1 MKKAG
6 KKFAQTQAL
15 LLKTWNF
22 QKRQHGEN
30 ACNILVP
37 IVLLVLT
44 YILGKVLGTG
54 SRVPVKS
61 SRANPI
67 GAFAPMPFDPYDCH
81 RAYSDPELCLKDP
94 FAPKPILFPYWA
106 ANETIPGLV
115 EYESCDP
122 LKNETLCLE
131 IAGKKKQGKG
141 VFDHYSLYPM
151 IYPGAIP
158 PANFS
163 KEQNSYD
170 GIYLYKI
177 FHDEANNS
185 IYNATIQAQNASVPY
200 IDNVYALRVEPFAS
214 ADQLKQ
220 EIYHSFYNQ
229 PFFAKYYGGY
239 IIDQLNVKNV
249 SLNISALVLYN
260 QTLLNWPSAS
270 ISQPAARFCD
280 KGNCEL
286 ISGVM
291 RLSDALYRY
300 FTAKNTRIFNYLRKF
315 PRHHKKSTIDFI
327 QLVVSILLGFLLHFP
342 LPTFLRYIVYE
353 RENRLRDIM
362 QMMGL
367 SFSTYWIVTYIS
379 FLLLYIVVAGVTTI
393 VGVILQLEF
402 FMKNT
407 PLMYLILFFLWGN
420 NLIAFAMMLAPFL
433 PNVDTAVI
441 FGWFYVIVV
450 NFLGAPYT
458 GKLYTYRA
466 ESSLLFAICFL
477 PSFAFFRVLYYVGE
491 INDRGYGLCVSGC
504 YVANFKNGIRYPL
517 GMCSGPSPV
526 CTVYVFLI
534 VEWFIFL
541 VLGLYFDQVISYS
554 GRDRKHP
561 LFFLV
566 PLKRIILSH
575 KGKNDVMIG
584 TTGGPDKSKNSSE
597 GFLERVDGYEDIRN
611 EHEVAEQS
619 LQSLDYGLS
628 ISHLSKWFPGRPPK
642 KAVNDLSLA
651 IRKNEVFGLLGH
663 NGAGKTTT
671 MNIVVGQL
679 QADRGKVIIDGFDL
693 KRERKH
699 ILSRLGICPQFDIL
713 WSDLTGKEHLYFYCR
728 LRGIIG
734 KECEKEVESSLA
746 SVQLES
752 AANRVVKKYS
762 GGMRRRLSV
771 AVSLIGFPSV
781 VLLDEP
787 STGLDPDSKHKLWQ
801 CIQQRK
807 EGKTIVLTTHSMEE
821 AERLCDRTGIMAN
834 GSLKCIG
841 SPEELKI
848 RLGKGFRL
856 NISCPRKRIQSVRSF
871 IEEQYPEAFLDHS
884 LAGSIIFWLPRN
896 ISIASVFELME
907 KVKDELSIQD
917 WGISQ
922 STLEDV
928 FISVTRDEERK
939 SLSVKIE

>member
-1 MKKAG
+1 MKKGG
-6 KKFAQTQAL
+6 KKLAQTEAL

-44 YILGKVLGTG
+44 FVLGKVLSAG
-54 SRVPVKS
+54 SKVPVKA

-67 GAFAPMPFDPYDCH
+67 GAFAPLPFDPYDCH

-94 FAPKPILFPYWA
+94 FTPRPIIFPYWSV
-106 ANETIPGLV
+106 NETATGFVKYNP
-115 EYESCDP
+115 CNP
-122 LKNETLCLE
+122 LKNETQCLQV
-131 IAGKKKQGKG
+131 AGKKNGSG
-141 VFDHYSLYPM
+141 LFDFYSLYPI

-177 FHDEANNS
+177 FDGQKNNS
-185 IYNATIQAQNASVPY
+185 IYIATIEAQNASVPY
-200 IDNVYALRVEPFAS
+200 INNVYELDVKPFQSVTALKE
-214 ADQLKQ
+214 
-220 EIYHSFYNQ
+220 EIYNSFYDQ
-229 PFFAKYYGGY
+229 PFFAKYFGGY
-239 IIDQLNVKNV
+239 IIENFNVGSS
-249 SLNISALVLYN
+249 SLNISSHVLYN

-270 ISQPAARFCD
+270 ISEPPARFCD

-286 ISGVM
+286 ISGVS

-300 FTAKNTRIFNYLRKF
+300 FNAANTRVFNYLRKF
-315 PRHHKKSTIDFI
+315 PRHYKKSKIDFI

-367 SFSTYWIVTYIS
+367 SSSTYWIVTYIS

-393 VGVILQLEF
+393 VGVILQLDF
-402 FMKNT
+402 FVKNT

-441 FGWFYVIVV
+441 FGWFYVIIV

-477 PSFAFFRVLYYVGE
+477 PSFAFFRVLYYVGQ

-504 YVANFKNGIRYPL
+504 FVANFKNGIRYPL
-517 GMCSGPSPV
+517 GMCAGPSPV

-534 VEWFIFL
+534 VEWFVFL
-541 VLGLYFDQVISYS
+541 VLGVYFDQIISYG

-561 LFFLV
+561 LFFLA
-566 PLKRIILSH
+566 PLKRFISSRSR
-575 KGKNDVMIG
+575 KKNTRNSVEMTDDEGKESCGDATKFINGHDDVA
-584 TTGGPDKSKNSSE
+584 
-597 GFLERVDGYEDIRN
+597 N
-611 EHEVAEQS
+611 EHLAAQQYLYS
-619 LQSLDYGLS
+619 QDYGLC
-628 ISHLSKWFPGRPPK
+628 ISHLSKWFPGKPPK
-642 KAVNDLSLA
+642 RAVNNLSLA

-671 MNIVVGQL
+671 MNIIVGQL
-679 QADRGKVIIDGFDL
+679 QADGGKVVIDGFDL
-693 KRERKH
+693 KTQKKQ

-713 WSDLTGKEHLYFYCR
+713 WSDLTGREHLYFYCR
-728 LRGIIG
+728 LRGITG
-734 KECEKEVESSLA
+734 KECQEEVKKSLA

-752 AANRVVKKYS
+752 AADRVVKKYS

-821 AERLCDRTGIMAN
+821 AERLCDRTGIMAS
-834 GSLKCIG
+834 GSLKCVG
-841 SPEELKI
+841 PPEELKI

-856 NISCPRKRIQSVRSF
+856 NISCPRRRVKQVLSF
-871 IEEQYPEAFLDHS
+871 IEQQYADAFLDHS
-884 LAGSIIFWLPRN
+884 LAGSVVFWLPRN
-896 ISIASVFELME
+896 VSIASVFETME

-928 FISVTRDEERK
+928 FIGVTREEERK

>member
-1 MKKAG
+1 M
-6 KKFAQTQAL
+6 
-15 LLKTWNF
+15 
-22 QKRQHGEN
+22 
-30 ACNILVP
+30 V
-37 IVLLVLT
+37 
-44 YILGKVLGTG
+44 
-54 SRVPVKS
+54 
-61 SRANPI
+61 
-67 GAFAPMPFDPYDCH
+67 
-81 RAYSDPELCLKDP
+81 
-94 FAPKPILFPYWA
+94 
-106 ANETIPGLV
+106 
-115 EYESCDP
+115 
-122 LKNETLCLE
+122 
-131 IAGKKKQGKG
+131 
-141 VFDHYSLYPM
+141 
-151 IYPGAIP
+151 YPGAIP

-177 FHDEANNS
+177 FHGDANNS
-185 IYNATIQAQNASVPY
+185 IYKATIEAQNASIPY
-200 IDNVYALRVEPFAS
+200 INNVYDLQVVPFNS
-214 ADQLKQ
+214 LEGLKQ
-220 EIYHSFYNQ
+220 EIYDSFYNQ

-239 IIDQLNVKNV
+239 IVEKADIENA
-249 SLNISALVLYN
+249 SLNISASVLYN

-270 ISQPAARFCD
+270 ISEPPARFCD

-286 ISGVM
+286 ISGVS
-291 RLSDALYRY
+291 RLSNALYRY
-300 FTAKNTRIFNYLRKF
+300 FNNANTQIFNYLRKF
-315 PRHHKKSTIDFI
+315 PRHHKKAKIDFI

-379 FLLLYIVVAGVTTI
+379 FLVLYIIVAGVTTI
-393 VGVILQLEF
+393 VGVILQLDF

-466 ESSLLFAICFL
+466 ESSILFAICFL

-491 INDRGYGLCVSGC
+491 INDRGYGLCISNC

-517 GMCSGPSPV
+517 GMCSGPAPV
-526 CTVYVFLI
+526 CTVYIFLI
-534 VEWFIFL
+534 VEWFVFL
-541 VLGLYFDQVISYS
+541 VLGLYFDQVISFG

-561 LFFLV
+561 LFFLG
-566 PLKRIILSH
+566 PLRRIISLSH
-575 KGKNDVMIG
+575 EKRHVVNVTEENSVSSSSLKGVSISGDGSDDVRM
-584 TTGGPDKSKNSSE
+584 
-597 GFLERVDGYEDIRN
+597 
-611 EHEVAEQS
+611 EHEFAERFLYS
-619 LQSLDYGLS
+619 TEYGLC
-628 ISHLSKWFPGRPPK
+628 ISHLSKWFPGKPPK
-642 KAVNDLSLA
+642 RAVNDMSLA

-671 MNIVVGQL
+671 MNVIVGQL
-679 QADRGKVIIDGFDL
+679 QADGGKVVIDGFDL
-693 KRERKH
+693 KTQRKH
-699 ILSRLGICPQFDIL
+699 VLSRLGICPQFDIL

-734 KECEKEVESSLA
+734 KECAREVENALA

-752 AANRVVKKYS
+752 AADRVVKKYS

-771 AVSLIGFPSV
+771 AVSLIGYPSV

-821 AERLCDRTGIMAN
+821 AERLCDRTGIMAS
-834 GSLKCIG
+834 GSLRCIG
-841 SPEELKI
+841 PPEELKI

-856 NISCPRKRIQSVRSF
+856 NVSCPRRCVEQVRLF
-871 IEEQYPEAFLDHS
+871 IEQQYPDAILDHS
-884 LAGSIIFWLPRN
+884 LAGSVIFWLPRN
-896 ISIASVFELME
+896 VSIASVFETME

-922 STLEDV
+922 STLEDI

-939 SLSVKIE
+939 SLNVKVELPTLE